1 MVWSSRPRRVPYQV
15 LTKQQ
20 VNCMVVPVVARNRF
34 RSIADEFAVT
44 QEGFV
49 QRRPIDRP
57 LPYYTN
63 GAAFV
68 KHVAGGVPSYS
79 WQQMYQFVFT
89 GGETRLNRAVNQAKI
104 IAYERFKNK
113 FGDRA
118 EWLVNL
124 AELDQACKMVE
135 RRCLELLQVVRNL
148 RRGDIGGAAK
158 LLRTQIPVSGKKG
171 SKFGDVWL
179 ELHFGWQPLLA
190 DIKASVDILQQPLKD
205 VQARGTG
212 KNTLNFDEGYNQFG
226 FQRIGA
232 YQIRVLYQSLFAIT
246 NPNLF
251 LANQLGLLNPVTV
264 VWELIPYSFVVDWFV
279 NVSQFFQ
286 QGSDMFGVSL
296 KNPFTTVYYDGACY
310 AIFRN
315 GPFLPVPRESFG
327 HHWVVSR
334 VDGISGP
341 SLGLRPWKLWSWQR
355 ALTASSLLAQKLSE
369 GTRWKI
375 GF

>member
-1 MVWSSRPRRVPYQV
+1 MVAPINP
-15 LTKQQ
+15 
-20 VNCMVVPVVARNRF
+20 RNRF
-34 RSIADEFAVT
+34 TQIADDLAIT

-49 QRRPIDRP
+49 QKRPFDRS

-63 GAAFV
+63 GAVWV
-68 KHVAGGVPSYS
+68 KHANGGVPSIS
-79 WQQMYQFVFT
+79 WQQMYQFVYT

-148 RRGDIGGAAK
+148 RRGDIAGAAK
-158 LLRTQIPVSGKKG
+158 LLRTQIPATGKKG
-171 SKFGDVWL
+171 AKFGDVWL
-179 ELHFGWQPLLA
+179 EMYFGWSPLLG
-190 DIKASVDILQQPLKD
+190 DIKASVDILQNPLRD
-205 VQARGTG
+205 VLARGTG
-212 KNTLNFDEGYNQFG
+212 KNTLNFDEGFNPVG
-226 FQRIGA
+226 FQRVGA
-232 YQIRVLYQSLFAIT
+232 YQVRVLYQSLFSIT

-264 VWELIPYSFVVDWFV
+264 AWELIPYSFVVDWFV

-286 QGSDMFGVSL
+286 LGSDMFGVSL
-296 KNPFTTVYYDGACY
+296 KNPFTTVHYSGACY
-310 AIFRN
+310 SIFRN
-315 GPFLPVPRESFG
+315 FPLLPVPRESWG

-341 SLGLRPWKLWSWQR
+341 TIGLRPWKLWSWQR

-369 GTRWKI
+369 GTRWRI
-375 GF
+375 GL